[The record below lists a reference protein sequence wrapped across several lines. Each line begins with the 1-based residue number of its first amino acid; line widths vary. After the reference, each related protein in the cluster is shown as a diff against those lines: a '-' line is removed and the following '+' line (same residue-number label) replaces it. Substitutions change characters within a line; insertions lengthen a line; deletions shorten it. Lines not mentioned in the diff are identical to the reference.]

1 MKTDFE
7 YTDYK
12 SLVEYI
18 KTLADEPYLK
28 MQKRLVPGEENIY
41 GVRVPKLRMLAKQI
55 SKSNWHDYLND
66 AQDNSL
72 EENMLHGL
80 VIGYAKMNLDEQLSC
95 LKKFIPKI
103 NNWAVCDT
111 CCSNLKFTL
120 KNKEP
125 VFEFLKP
132 YIKSKNEFDVR
143 FAAVML
149 MDFYITD
156 EYIDKVIKIYDGI
169 KNEGYYAKM
178 AVAWGLSVCFVKY
191 SDITMKYLNNNNLND
206 WTYNKALQKIT
217 ESFRVDDDTKKII
230 RKMKR
235 MVN

>member
-1 MKTDFE
+1 
-7 YTDYK
+7 
-12 SLVEYI
+12 
-18 KTLADEPYLK
+18 
-28 MQKRLVPGEENIY
+28 
-41 GVRVPKLRMLAKQI
+41 
-55 SKSNWHDYLND
+55 
-66 AQDNSL
+66 
-72 EENMLHGL
+72 
-80 VIGYAKMNLDEQLSC
+80 MNLDEQLSC

-217 ESFRVDDDTKKII
+217 ESFRVDDETKKVI